1 MAVVGED
8 ARQHTP
14 SRHPGTLL
22 GIMSRR
28 SSAPPL
34 QAVFLD
40 RDGTL
45 IRHVPYLRDPA
56 DVVLL
61 PGVREALVRARAADV
76 KLFLF
81 TNQSGVGRGMF
92 TLAEV
97 EACNARMIELLELG
111 PQPFD
116 AVCIATEIPEEPQLY
131 RKPSPRFI
139 HEMLERHGI
148 DRAAAWML
156 GDSPVDWEAGL
167 NAGIHAAAIV
177 PDPISPKEPQRRE
190 LLGITAYDT
199 LLEWFLRVSGD
210 L

>member
-1 MAVVGED
+1 
-8 ARQHTP
+8 
-14 SRHPGTLL
+14 
-22 GIMSRR
+22 MSRG
-28 SSAPPL
+28 SSSPPL

-61 PGVREALVRARAADV
+61 PGVREALARARAAAV

-111 PQPFD
+111 PQPFE
-116 AVCIATEIPEEPQLY
+116 AVCIATETPDEPRRY
-131 RKPSPRFI
+131 RKPSPQFI
-139 HEMLERHGI
+139 HEMLERHGL
-148 DRAAAWML
+148 DREAAWML

-167 NAGIHAAAIV
+167 SAGIQSAAIV
-177 PDPISPKEPQRRE
+177 PDPVSPKEPSRRE
-190 LLGITAYDT
+190 ALGISAYASVLD
-199 LLEWFLRVSGD
+199 WFLYVSGD
-210 L
+210 V

>member
-1 MAVVGED
+1 V
-8 ARQHTP
+8 ARPPVH
-14 SRHPGTLL
+14 L
-22 GIMSRR
+22 
-28 SSAPPL
+28 PL

-45 IRHVPYLRDPA
+45 IKHVPYLRDPA
-56 DVVLL
+56 DVALL
-61 PGVREALVRARAADV
+61 PGVRETLARARSAGV

-97 EACNARMIELLELG
+97 EACNSRMIELLELG

-116 AVCIATEIPEEPQLY
+116 AVCIATETPEEPQWY

-148 DRAAAWML
+148 ARAAAWML

-177 PDPISPKEPQRRE
+177 PEPLSPKEPSLRE
-190 LLGITAYDT
+190 ALGINAYDT
-199 LLEWFLRVSGD
+199 LLEWFLHVSGD
-210 L
+210 V

>member
-1 MAVVGED
+1 
-8 ARQHTP
+8 
-14 SRHPGTLL
+14 
-22 GIMSRR
+22 MSRR
-28 SSAPPL
+28 SSVPPP

-61 PGVREALVRARAADV
+61 PGVREGLVQARAADV

-92 TLAEV
+92 TLADV
-97 EACNARMIELLELG
+97 EACNTRMIELLDLG

-116 AVCIATEIPEEPQLY
+116 AVCIATETPGEPQRY

-139 HEMLERHGI
+139 HEMLELHGI
-148 DRAAAWML
+148 DCEAAWML

-167 NAGIHAAAIV
+167 NAGIHSAAIV
-177 PDPISPKEPQRRE
+177 PDAVSPKEPSQRE
-190 LLGITAYDT
+190 SLGITAYASVLD
-199 LLEWFLRVSGD
+199 WFLHVSGD
-210 L
+210 V